1 MAVVTMHLI
10 NNDVGAQ
17 TLKTRPGDVFTLGA
31 YVYPKAGNAGGGTIK
46 LQLVCTSTVSGG
58 PAPTTVTA
66 ATETVPA
73 TGSWSYLTGTGI
85 IPAGYDTVDPVLTLN
100 SVPVTDIIYTDDLL
114 VRETTA
120 AQNVL
125 DTVYNAITGNSGS
138 ANPLASLATSVSN
151 WISTL
156 FGTTSVQ
163 TTIAPAAVPG
173 LSASKITS
181 GLFPQSMVTGLATF
195 YNAITGAGTAGST
208 MPDFQTIIDNL
219 NKVITGSAT
228 TGQAVSTWLTNLN
241 SWATNLWGTTSLQ
254 STITP
259 AVVPGLSASK
269 ITSGTFAQSMVT
281 GLASFYNA
289 LTGAGTAGSIM
300 PDFQTIIDNLNKMV
314 TGSVT
319 TGNAVTSWLTNLNT
333 WATNLWGTTSLQS
346 TITPSVVPG
355 LSGSKIT
362 SGLIGQSFLNITALP
377 GTVLSSPIG
386 TGALPSAIPSTNI
399 PALGGLYAPN
409 LVLNP
414 DFESTALWVGA
425 TGVQDTL
432 QAHSGTHSWQLQGA
446 G

>member
-259 AVVPGLSASK
+259 
-269 ITSGTFAQSMVT
+269 
-281 GLASFYNA
+281 
-289 LTGAGTAGSIM
+289 
-300 PDFQTIIDNLNKMV
+300 
-314 TGSVT
+314 
-319 TGNAVTSWLTNLNT
+319 
-333 WATNLWGTTSLQS
+333 
-346 TITPSVVPG
+346 SVVPG